1 MSRSINLRMRIL
13 CQAAKHLWC
22 ESEGSAILEFAIA
35 LPLLVVFTIGI
46 YDFSAA
52 FDEKQKIEQAAQE
65 GAIVAGAQPTSD
77 LFSDLTANANP
88 PSLQPVASA
97 VLNSLAGSGVTTAAC
112 APGAPS
118 APSGLTWTYTIS
130 GCSSA
135 YPSDNLVIAI
145 NRGWVCS
152 SIWPTPGTGR
162 CASAP
167 PEAVGTTV
175 TITYS
180 YHWRFSSVI
189 QFLVPGASYAA
200 QTSLTEASTVHNQM

>member
-1 MSRSINLRMRIL
+1 MSCPINLPVRIL
-13 CQAAKHLWC
+13 YQAAKHLWRQ
-22 ESEGSAILEFAIA
+22 SEGAAILEFAIA

-65 GAIVAGAQPTSD
+65 GAVVAGAQPTSD
-77 LFSDLTANANP
+77 LFSDLAPNANP

-112 APGAPS
+112 PLVAPAP
-118 APSGLTWTYTIS
+118 AGLTWTYTIG
-130 GCSSA
+130 GCNSA
-135 YPSDNLVIAI
+135 YPSDNLIIAI
-145 NRGWVCS
+145 NRGWICS
-152 SIWPTPGTGR
+152 PSWPTSDTRR

-175 TITYS
+175 TITYP

-200 QTSLTEASTVHNQM
+200 QTSLTEAATAHNQM

>member
-1 MSRSINLRMRIL
+1 MSRSINLRVRIL
-13 CQAAKHLWC
+13 YRGAKHLLLA
-22 ESEGSAILEFAIA
+22 SEGSAILEFAIA

-77 LFSDLTANANP
+77 LFSDLAPNANP

-112 APGAPS
+112 ALAPPG
-118 APSGLTWTYTIS
+118 APSGLTWTFTIA

-135 YPSDNLVIAI
+135 YPSDSLVIAI

-152 SIWPTPGTGR
+152 SGVGP

-167 PEAVGTTV
+167 PAPEAVGTTV
-175 TITYS
+175 TITYP

-200 QTSLTEASTVHNQM
+200 QTSLNEAATVHNQM

>member
-1 MSRSINLRMRIL
+1 MSRPINLPVRIL
-13 CQAAKHLWC
+13 YQAAKHLWC
-22 ESEGSAILEFAIA
+22 QSEGAAILEFAIA

-77 LFSDLTANANP
+77 LFSNLAPNGNP

-97 VLNSLAGSGVTTAAC
+97 IVNSLAGSGVTTAAC
-112 APGAPS
+112 TPGAPS
-118 APSGLTWTYTIS
+118 APSALTWTYTIS

-152 SIWPTPGTGR
+152 SGAP

-167 PEAVGTTV
+167 PLAVGTTV
-175 TITYS
+175 TITYP

-200 QTSLTEASTVHNQM
+200 QTSLTEAATAHNQM

>member
-1 MSRSINLRMRIL
+1 MSGSINLRVRIL
-13 CQAAKHLWC
+13 YQAVKHLWR
-22 ESEGSAILEFAIA
+22 ESDGSAILEFAIA

-77 LFSDLTANANP
+77 LFSDLAPNANP

-97 VLNSLAGSGVTTAAC
+97 VVNSLAGSGVTTAAC
-112 APGAPS
+112 TPGAPS
-118 APSGLTWTYTIS
+118 APSGLTWTFTIG
-130 GCSSA
+130 GCSSSF
-135 YPSDNLVIAI
+135 PLDNLVIAI

-152 SIWPTPGTGR
+152 SGIGP

-167 PEAVGTTV
+167 PAPEAVGTTV
-175 TITYS
+175 TITYP

-189 QFLVPGASYAA
+189 QFLVPGAIYAA
-200 QTSLTEASTVHNQM
+200 QTSLTEAATAHNQM

>member
-1 MSRSINLRMRIL
+1 MSRPINLPVRTLR
-13 CQAAKHLWC
+13 QVAKQLLHR
-22 ESEGSAILEFAIA
+22 SEGSAILEFAIA

-65 GAIVAGAQPTSD
+65 GAIVAAAQPTSD
-77 LFSDLTANANP
+77 LFSNLVPNPNP

-112 APGAPS
+112 ALAPPG
-118 APSGLTWTYTIS
+118 APSGLTWTFTVS

-152 SIWPTPGTGR
+152 SGAP

-167 PEAVGTTV
+167 PLAVGSTV
-175 TITYS
+175 TITYP
-180 YHWRFSSVI
+180 YHWRFNSVI

-200 QTSLTEASTVHNQM
+200 QTSLTEAATVHNQM

>member
-1 MSRSINLRMRIL
+1 MSALIDLRVRIL
-13 CQAAKHLWC
+13 HRASKHLWR
-22 ESEGSAILEFAIA
+22 ETEGAALLEFAIA

-65 GAIVAGAQPTSD
+65 GAIVAAAQPTSD
-77 LFSDLTANANP
+77 LFSDLAPNTSP

-97 VLNSLAGSGVTTAAC
+97 VVNSLAGSGVTTAAC
-112 APGAPS
+112 APGLPS
-118 APSGLTWTYTIS
+118 APSGLAWTFNIG
-130 GCSSA
+130 GCSNA
-135 YPSDNLVIAI
+135 YPLDNLAITI

-152 SIWPTPGTGR
+152 SGTP

-167 PEAVGTTV
+167 PQAVGTTV
-175 TITYS
+175 TITYP

-189 QFLVPGASYAA
+189 QLLVPGASYLAE
-200 QTSLTEASTVHNQM
+200 TSLTEAATAHNQM